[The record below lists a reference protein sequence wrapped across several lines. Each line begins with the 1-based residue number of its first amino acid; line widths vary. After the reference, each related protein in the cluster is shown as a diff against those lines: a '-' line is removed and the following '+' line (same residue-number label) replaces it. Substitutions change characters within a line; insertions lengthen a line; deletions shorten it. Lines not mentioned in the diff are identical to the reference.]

1 MIIYSD
7 ILEFA
12 QFNGDGYMSL
22 SAKELAKD
30 PDFFAEILS
39 YTREIIS
46 TYDENQRV
54 CSVFASQQRWLMA
67 LAGFGLYCGGIDG
80 GPPGIHASRFA
91 HYIVEHE
98 IASHNTALSF
108 IQEMLAL
115 GFLRYLPHAADRR
128 ARPMQP
134 TEAAAN
140 QLAKWVSI
148 HLSVLDRLD
157 DGKRNALFVK
167 QPELIGLLQP
177 QISVSI
183 IESDDLR
190 RPGETFNLFTWAN
203 SGGIIMDYLISRVG
217 MINPTTQKAI
227 IGRVAFTDL
236 CSRFLISRTNAKRLM
251 NKAIKM
257 QSVGWMGP
265 SGRSQLWLSNC
276 FIQEYCD
283 YQAGKFAI
291 IDAAWQNT
299 LGLRRAGM
307 PRVKQNFT
315 SAVPSR

>member
-1 MIIYSD
+1 
-7 ILEFA
+7 
-12 QFNGDGYMSL
+12 
-22 SAKELAKD
+22 
-30 PDFFAEILS
+30 
-39 YTREIIS
+39 
-46 TYDENQRV
+46 
-54 CSVFASQQRWLMA
+54 MA

-80 GPPGIHASRFA
+80 EPPGLHANRFA

-108 IQEMLAL
+108 IQEMVAL
-115 GFLRYLPHAADRR
+115 GFLRHLPIAADRR

-134 TEAAAN
+134 TEEAAR
-140 QLAKWVSI
+140 QLAKWISI

-157 DGKRNALFVK
+157 GGRRNALLIK
-167 QPELIGLLQP
+167 QPELVGLLQP
-177 QISVSI
+177 PISAGI

-190 RPGETFNLFTWAN
+190 HPGETFDLFTWAN

-217 MINPTTQKAI
+217 TINPTTQKAI

-236 CSRFLISRTNAKRLM
+236 CCRFLISRTNAKRLM
-251 NKAIKM
+251 NKAVKM
-257 QSVGWMGP
+257 QSIGWTGP
-265 SGRSQLWLSNC
+265 SGRSQLWLSHC
-276 FIQEYCD
+276 FIQEYCN

-299 LGLRRAGM
+299 LGLRRTGM

-315 SAVPSR
+315 SAVPSG

>member
-1 MIIYSD
+1 MP
-7 ILEFA
+7 
-12 QFNGDGYMSL
+12 L
-22 SAKELAKD
+22 SAKELAQD
-30 PDFFAEILS
+30 PKFFTEILG

-67 LAGFGLYCGGIDG
+67 LAGFALYCGGIDG
-80 GPPGIHASRFA
+80 EPPGIHANRFTN
-91 HYIVEHE
+91 YVVEHE

-115 GFLRYLPHAADRR
+115 GFLRYLPVTNDRR

-134 TEAAAN
+134 TEEAAK
-140 QLAKWVSI
+140 QLAKWIGI

-157 DGKRNALFVK
+157 GGKRNVLFAK
-167 QPELIGLLQP
+167 RPELIDVLQP
-177 QISVSI
+177 AISVGI

-190 RPGETFNLFTWAN
+190 HPGETFDLFTWAN

-217 MINPTTQKAI
+217 MINPVTQKAI
-227 IGRVAFTDL
+227 VGRIAFTDI
-236 CSRFLISRTNAKRLM
+236 CNRFLISRTNAKRLM

-257 QSVGWMGP
+257 QSVGWTGS
-265 SGRSQLWLSNC
+265 SGRSQLWLSNA
-276 FIQEYCD
+276 FIQEYRN
-283 YQAGKFAI
+283 YQAEKFAI
-291 IDAAWQNT
+291 MDAAWQNT
-299 LGLRRAGM
+299 LGLRRTRM
-307 PRVKQNFT
+307 PRAKQNFT